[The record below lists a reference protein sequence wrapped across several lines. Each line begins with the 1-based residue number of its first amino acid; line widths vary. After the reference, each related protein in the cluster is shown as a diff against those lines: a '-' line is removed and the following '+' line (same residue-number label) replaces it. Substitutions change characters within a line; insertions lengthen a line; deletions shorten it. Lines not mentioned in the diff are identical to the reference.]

1 MSNQIW
7 DSEHQNLPGYG
18 STSVTI
24 FQNVRPR
31 FALGASPTLPY
42 NYPYPVGLTSGVNQY
57 GGLLAGTA
65 SVVTVDDDIGTMYS
79 DNWFLGV
86 QRGIGKSM
94 VVEANYI
101 GSRGGNQYTRWDIN
115 RYNGDLLDGR
125 LDRILPGFSAINY
138 AQAIDKS
145 HYHGLALG
153 ARVSRSDLNLGVAYT
168 LGRATDRSSTATP
181 PQRPDAYGPDD
192 QDEGLSDFDV
202 RHKVA
207 VSLNYRIPGPASGA
221 ARAIFGGWQIAG
233 VLIKQS
239 GTPYSVICTR
249 GFVPVR
255 NAAGVI
261 TGNSGCDYNADGTN
275 LDRPNVPAFG
285 DSKSGSNDDF
295 INGIFT
301 AAEFPAPALGQPGTL
316 GRNTFIGPG
325 YFNVDLALIKGF
337 KVSRADVQL
346 RLESFNLFDTVNLFN
361 PVNALQDPLF
371 GKSTTALNGRILQL
385 SGRLGF

>member
-1 MSNQIW
+1 
-7 DSEHQNLPGYG
+7 
-18 STSVTI
+18 
-24 FQNVRPR
+24 
-31 FALGASPTLPY
+31 
-42 NYPYPVGLTSGVNQY
+42 
-57 GGLLAGTA
+57 
-65 SVVTVDDDIGTMYS
+65 
-79 DNWFLGV
+79 
-86 QRGIGKSM
+86 M

-115 RYNGDLLDGR
+115 RYSGDLLDGR

-138 AQAIDKS
+138 AQAIDES

-153 ARVSRSDLNLGVAYT
+153 LRVNRKDLTLGAAYT
-168 LGRATDRSSTATP
+168 LGKATDRSSSATP
-181 PQRPDAYGPDD
+181 SQVPDAYGALD
-192 QDEGLSDFDV
+192 QNEGLSDFDV
-202 RHKVA
+202 RHKLA
-207 VSLNYRIPGPASGA
+207 VSLNYKIPGPSSGA
-221 ARAIFGGWQIAG
+221 AKALLGGWQLAG
-233 VLIKQS
+233 VLIRQS
-239 GTPYSVICTR
+239 GTPYTVVCTR
-249 GFVPVR
+249 GFTPVR

-295 INGIFT
+295 LNGIFT

-316 GRNTFIGPG
+316 GRNTFIGPR

-337 KVSRADVQL
+337 NVNRLNVQL

-361 PVNALQDPLF
+361 PVADLANPQF
-371 GKSTTALNGRILQL
+371 GRSNTALPGRIIQL